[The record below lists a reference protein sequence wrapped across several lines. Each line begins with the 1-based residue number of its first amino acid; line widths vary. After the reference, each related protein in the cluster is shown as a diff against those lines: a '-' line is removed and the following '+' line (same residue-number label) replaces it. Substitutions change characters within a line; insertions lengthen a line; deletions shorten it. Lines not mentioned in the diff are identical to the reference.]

1 MEKYPLLFSNQFK
14 YRFTRHFLWWFS
26 WWVFSG
32 VLYSFMCGSP
42 TIPYSEKI
50 VVAMTESLMFLT
62 AHMFMAYTLMYFVV
76 PKFILRGKYPL
87 AAIMVVVVVVLTA
100 LISALITN
108 DIVMPV
114 RKVYFPKFY
123 VVANPNYA
131 TFSLSF
137 LAGLRGGITV
147 GGMAAAI
154 KLMKYWYVKEQRN
167 LQLQKENVETQ
178 LQLLKAQVHP
188 HFLFNTLNNVYAH
201 TQGSSP
207 IASGLVLGLSD
218 MLRYILYECNQP
230 LVPLSKEIKMIRDYV
245 KLEIVRYGNKPEINI
260 DVEGGVDEYQIAP
273 LLLLPLVENSFK
285 HGASDMLE
293 NPWINM
299 HIYFEKNIMHLKI
312 MNGKAPS
319 KGITKV
325 GGIGLQNLTK
335 RLQLLYDGKHS
346 FSVIE
351 DVDVFVVNLD
361 LELQQQK
368 ITAPAMALKYA

>member
-1 MEKYPLLFSNQFK
+1 M
-14 YRFTRHFLWWFS
+14 
-26 WWVFSG
+26 
-32 VLYSFMCGSP
+32 M
-42 TIPYSEKI
+42 
-50 VVAMTESLMFLT
+50 ESLMFLT

-100 LISALITN
+100 LISALITD

-114 RKVYFPKFY
+114 RKAYFPKFY
-123 VVANPNYA
+123 VAANANYA

-201 TQGSSP
+201 TQYSSP

-245 KLEIVRYGNKPEINI
+245 KLETVRYGNKPDINI
-260 DVEGGVDEYQIAP
+260 DVEGYVDDYQIAP

-285 HGASDMLE
+285 HGASEMLE

-335 RLQLLYDGKHS
+335 RLQLLYEGKHS
-346 FSVIE
+346 FSIIE

-361 LELQQQK
+361 IELQGQK
-368 ITAPAMALKYA
+368 VKVPAMALKYA

>member
-1 MEKYPLLFSNQFK
+1 MEKYPLLFSDQYK
-14 YRFTRHFLWWFS
+14 VTRHLMWWSS
-26 WWVFSG
+26 WWIFSG
-32 VLYSFMCGSP
+32 VLYSFSCAP
-42 TIPYSEKI
+42 AFVPYPQRLSC
-50 VVAMTESLMFLT
+50 AMVESLLFLP
-62 AHMFMAYTLMYFVV
+62 AHIFMAYTLMYFVV
-76 PKFILRGKYPL
+76 PAFILKGKYPM
-87 AAIMVVVVVVLTA
+87 AAIMVIAVIVSTGV
-100 LISALITN
+100 ISALISSYL
-108 DIVMPV
+108 VMPF
-114 RKVYFPKFY
+114 RKMYFPELYKG
-123 VVANPNYA
+123 VTSSVYA
-131 TFSLSF
+131 TFFLSF
-137 LAGLRGGITV
+137 LAGLRGGITI

-207 IASGLVLGLSD
+207 VASGLVLGLSD

-230 LVPLSKEIKMIRDYV
+230 LVPLSKEIKMIRDYLR
-245 KLEIVRYGNKPEINI
+245 LETVRYGNKPDINI
-260 DVEGGVDEYQIAP
+260 DVEGDVDEYQIAP

-285 HGASDMLE
+285 HGASEMLE

-319 KGITKV
+319 KGIAKV

-335 RLQLLYDGKHS
+335 RLQLLYEGKHS
-346 FSVIE
+346 FSIIE

-361 LELQQQK
+361 IELQRQK
-368 ITAPAMALKYA
+368 VNVPAVALKYA

>member
-1 MEKYPLLFSNQFK
+1 MEKYPLLFSDK
-14 YRFTRHFLWWFS
+14 YKYTRHLLWWLS
-26 WWVFSG
+26 WWIFSG
-32 VLYSFMCGSP
+32 VLYSFSCGAP
-42 TIPYSEKI
+42 FLPYTEKLSC
-50 VVAMTESLMFLT
+50 AMVESLFFLT
-62 AHMFMAYTLMYFVV
+62 AHVFMTYTLMYFVV
-76 PKFILRGKYPL
+76 PKFILKGKYPL
-87 AAIMVVVVVVLTA
+87 AAIVVVVVVILTA
-100 LISALITN
+100 LISALISSYV
-108 DIVMPV
+108 VMPF
-114 RKVYFPKFY
+114 RKTFFPELY
-123 VVANPNYA
+123 ASASANYS
-131 TFSLSF
+131 TFFLSF
-137 LAGLRGGITV
+137 LAGLRGGITI
-147 GGMAAAI
+147 GGMATAI

-201 TQGSSP
+201 TQDASP
-207 IASGLVLGLSD
+207 VASGLVLGLSD

-245 KLEIVRYGNKPEINI
+245 KLETVRYGNKPDINI
-260 DVEGGVDEYQIAP
+260 DVDGDVDEYQIAP

-319 KGITKV
+319 KGISKV

-335 RLQLLYDGKHS
+335 RLQFLYEGKHS
-346 FSVIE
+346 FSIIE

-361 LELQQQK
+361 MELQRQK
-368 ITAPAMALKYA
+368 VNVPAVALKYA

>member
-1 MEKYPLLFSNQFK
+1 
-14 YRFTRHFLWWFS
+14 
-26 WWVFSG
+26 
-32 VLYSFMCGSP
+32 
-42 TIPYSEKI
+42 
-50 VVAMTESLMFLT
+50 MTESLFFT
-62 AHMFMAYTLMYFVV
+62 AAHIFMAYTLMYFVV
-76 PKFILRGKYPL
+76 PKFILKGKYPL
-87 AAIMVVVVVVLTA
+87 AAIMVFVVIVLTGVIAA
-100 LISALITN
+100 LISN
-108 DIVMPV
+108 YVVMPF
-114 RKVYFPKFY
+114 RKEFFPKFY
-123 VVANPNYA
+123 PAASANYA
-131 TFSLSF
+131 TFYLSF

-167 LQLQKENVETQ
+167 LQLQKENAETQ

-201 TQGSSP
+201 TQSSSP
-207 IASGLVLGLSD
+207 VASGLVLGLSD

-245 KLEIVRYGNKPEINI
+245 KLEAVRYGNKPDINI
-260 DVEGGVDEYQIAP
+260 DVEGDVDEYQIAP
-273 LLLLPLVENSFK
+273 LLLLPLVENCFK

-319 KGITKV
+319 KAVSKV

-335 RLQLLYDGKHS
+335 RLQFLYEGKHN
-346 FSVIE
+346 FSIIE

-361 LELQQQK
+361 IELQRQK
-368 ITAPAMALKYA
+368 VNVPAVALKYA

>member
-1 MEKYPLLFSNQFK
+1 
-14 YRFTRHFLWWFS
+14 
-26 WWVFSG
+26 
-32 VLYSFMCGSP
+32 
-42 TIPYSEKI
+42 
-50 VVAMTESLMFLT
+50 MT
-62 AHMFMAYTLMYFVV
+62 YTLMYFVV
-76 PKFILRGKYPL
+76 PKFILKAKYPL
-87 AAIMVVVVVVLTA
+87 AAIMVIVVVVLTA
-100 LISALITN
+100 LLSAVIS
-108 DIVMPV
+108 DYVVMPF
-114 RKVYFPKFY
+114 RRAFFPQMY
-123 VVANPNYA
+123 VGVTGYYA
-131 TFSLSF
+131 IFFLSF

-147 GGMAAAI
+147 GGMATAI

-207 IASGLVLGLSD
+207 VASGLVLGLSD
-218 MLRYILYECNQP
+218 MLRYILYECNQQ

-245 KLEIVRYGNKPEINI
+245 RLETVRYGNKPDINI
-260 DVEGGVDEYQIAP
+260 DVEGEVDEYQIAP

-285 HGASDMLE
+285 HGASEMLE

-319 KGITKV
+319 KTVAKV

-335 RLQLLYDGKHS
+335 RLQLLYEGKHS
-346 FSVIE
+346 FSIIE

-361 LELQQQK
+361 IELQRQK
-368 ITAPAMALKYA
+368 VNVAAVALKYA